1 MIGALAGSVELAVS
15 AICRGENYEKAEVYY
30 ISNQTRESS
39 NWKYVLL
46 PNSHFARHFSYLGA
60 AGGTGRHCCF
70 QRVHSRF
77 DLKQR
82 RMLNMLNLLE
92 LVIFD
97 C

>member
-1 MIGALAGSVELAVS
+1 MKRQKYITFQIKLGKAAIGNKD
-15 AICRGENYEKAEVYY
+15 CY
-30 ISNQTRESS
+30 QTLILQDI
-39 NWKYVLL
+39 Y
-46 PNSHFARHFSYLGA
+46 YLGA

-70 QRVHSRF
+70 QRVHSRC

-82 RMLNMLNLLE
+82 RMLDMLNLLE